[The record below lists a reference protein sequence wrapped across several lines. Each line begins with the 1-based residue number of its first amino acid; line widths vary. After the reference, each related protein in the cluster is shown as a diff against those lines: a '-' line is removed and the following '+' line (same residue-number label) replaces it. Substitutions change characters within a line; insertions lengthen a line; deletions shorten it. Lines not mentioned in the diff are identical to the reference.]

1 MGHSHRLTFMTP
13 EASMACMCAWLFA
26 YYFSRVLA
34 NMGNSP
40 KLVTRAEAISQ
51 HGCALEFASE
61 VPAILLWKVSSMLW
75 YSFIILGA
83 RLQHQRCYLGMLTH
97 TGRRFG
103 KIVKSFGRQF
113 TASRNFSGVLSS
125 TPCASV
131 SKCSEFLDLGM
142 MSVHGTC
149 NFKPPCPT
157 GDVQFSH
164 TILAIVLSIDVL
176 TREAVNR
183 TPRSLTMALG
193 GLPRPGG
200 HGCLGFSRLCSP
212 QPAVHHFILGV
223 HVGCSLFSKPKF
235 RRDFLR
241 GRFGAQKLCSPGIVD
256 IGTMQSIE

>member
-1 MGHSHRLTFMTP
+1 MFFLFWPPKLDIKPGPSNNSKILNKPANLTLKRVPMHNRVQH
-13 EASMACMCAWLFA
+13 
-26 YYFSRVLA
+26 YFSRVLV
-34 NMGNSP
+34 NMGSSP

-75 YSFIILGA
+75 YSFIILWA
-83 RLQHQRCYLGMLTH
+83 RLQYQRCYLGMLTH

-113 TASRNFSGVLSS
+113 TTSRNFSGVLSS

-149 NFKPPCPT
+149 NFKPVCLT

-164 TILAIVLSIDVL
+164 TIRYS
-176 TREAVNR
+176 TEY
-183 TPRSLTMALG
+183 
-193 GLPRPGG
+193 
-200 HGCLGFSRLCSP
+200 
-212 QPAVHHFILGV
+212 
-223 HVGCSLFSKPKF
+223 
-235 RRDFLR
+235 
-241 GRFGAQKLCSPGIVD
+241 
-256 IGTMQSIE
+256 